1 MKKPTVIQRCQRAV
15 APLHRRIFGWFAVAI
30 AMSMLVGASVSH
42 LLGNGFRESHRTYL
56 GAQRVMANRFAEIWD
71 DSARRHTL
79 AAELGSEVDL
89 DVTIRDA
96 SGAQLDTVGETCVHP
111 SAALQVVRGSEPLG
125 RVDLCSRSPLGR
137 PFSGL
142 LSLLASIGVLWLVS
156 HKISRWLSRPL
167 NSLVKAT
174 DAIGRGQY
182 DVEIHKGRH
191 APIEIVRLG
200 CAVED
205 MASKIKQQMK
215 DQRELL
221 ASVSHEL
228 RSPLARIRLLLE
240 LMRDDGPED
249 EAENAARA
257 ARRQRTEKLFG
268 DLEHEIVEMDD
279 LVGGLLAQSRLD
291 FSALTR
297 RPNDVVSLAKRAAER
312 AGLELAPI
320 VGGLPRSVDCDATL
334 LARALSNLIDNA
346 KKHAG
351 GVTGFTVRFGDDE
364 VAFEIEDRGPGIDD
378 VEKIFDPFYGTSNGS
393 HDSLGLGL
401 AIVRRIAQAHGGDAF
416 ARNRA
421 GGGATVGLTLKA
433 NEGGPDSI

>member
-1 MKKPTVIQRCQRAV
+1 MSPPGKPPTVIQRCQRAV

-30 AMSMLVGASVSH
+30 AASILVGASVSH
-42 LLGNGFRESHRTYL
+42 LLGTGFHESRRTYL
-56 GAQRVMANRFAEIWD
+56 GAQRVMANRFAEVWD
-71 DSARRHTL
+71 EPARRRAL
-79 AAELGSEVDL
+79 AAEMASELDL
-89 DVTIRDA
+89 EVTLRDA
-96 SGAQLDTVGETCVHP
+96 AGERVEQIGDACARPAVSMPVT
-111 SAALQVVRGSEPLG
+111 RGEQTLG
-125 RVDLCSRSPLGR
+125 KVDLCSRGALGR

-142 LSLLASIGVLWLVS
+142 LSLLASVFVLWLVS

-191 APIEIVRLG
+191 APIEIVRLS

-205 MASKIKQQMK
+205 MAGKIKQQMK

-240 LMRDDGPED
+240 LMRDDGAPPNE
-249 EAENAARA
+249 RK
-257 ARRQRTEKLFG
+257 TKLVD
-268 DLEHEIVEMDD
+268 DLEQEIVEMDD

-297 RPNDVVSLAKRAAER
+297 RPHDVVALAQRAAER
-312 AGLELAPI
+312 AGLALAPI
-320 VGGLPRSVDCDATL
+320 VSGEPRLVECDATL
-334 LARALSNLIDNA
+334 LSRALVNLIDNA

-351 GVTGFTVRFGDDE
+351 GATGFNVRFEEAD
-364 VAFEIEDRGPGIDD
+364 VVFEIEDRGPGIEDALR
-378 VEKIFDPFYGTSNGS
+378 IFDPFYGTSGGS

-416 ARNRA
+416 ARNRT
-421 GGGATVGLTLKA
+421 GGEGLRGAVIGFALRAT
-433 NEGGPDSI
+433 EPGPESL